1 MSAEEMIRNAKFAAV
16 SRNLRKKNRNK
27 LVEWWRLETGE
38 EFQFLKTCQ
47 FHSLG
52 YLARGVEEKELIPF
66 IKEIDLL
73 RYQLLWW
80 NLFLLRNQFLLSNF
94 DV

>member
-38 EFQFLKTCQ
+38 EFQFLKTC
-47 FHSLG
+47 HSIHWG
-52 YLARGVEEKELIPF
+52 IFGVEARVEGVEKKEL
-66 IKEIDLL
+66 DLL
-73 RYQLLWW
+73 RYQLPWW